1 MSITRRKFT
10 SEFKMNVVLAAI
22 KENQTLAEL
31 ASKYEVH
38 PNLIQQWK
46 KVFLEKAR
54 GIFEE
59 KGSSDSDR
67 KEDETGKLYEQIG
80 RLQIENTFLK
90 KKLY

>member
-80 RLQIENTFLK
+80 RLQIENTFFK